1 MAVSETTDNLR
12 QWLRSCPALDDT
24 NRFCVD
30 YLTQDVTEY
39 ALYSSPSPIKT
50 KIDILGNVLYN
61 NIQELNFVFAS
72 REPYS
77 VDVLQNLQNLGFFDE
92 VRNWI
97 FAQNTVKNFPDI
109 SEGEVISLLPSTTQ
123 FIFEAGA
130 DNARYQIQLKI
141 TYRR

>member
-24 NRFCVD
+24 NRFGVD

-39 ALYSSPSPIKT
+39 ALYSSPSPVKT